1 MEYKMISI
9 ESFQEIQ
16 NFIVFVWAVQRKPLN
31 WLFKKFIYFPDI
43 VGISLIPGFYYFVIK
58 SLGPK
63 NNYTLNKCLNISH
76 FI

>member
-16 NFIVFVWAVQRKPLN
+16 NFIEFVWAVQRKPLN

-43 VGISLIPGFYYFVIK
+43 VGISFIPGFYYFAIN
-58 SLGPK
+58 SLGQK
-63 NNYTLNKCLNISH
+63 NNYILNKWLKISH